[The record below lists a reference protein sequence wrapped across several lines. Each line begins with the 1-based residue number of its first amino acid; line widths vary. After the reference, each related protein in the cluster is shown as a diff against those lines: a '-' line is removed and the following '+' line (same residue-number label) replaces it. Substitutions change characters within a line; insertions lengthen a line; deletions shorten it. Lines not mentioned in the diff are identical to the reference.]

1 MASLGRYRSPH
12 ATFGRPLRASLGR
25 YRSFSLS
32 YRSVSLGLASL
43 GQSRE
48 SRRYAMTISIRRI
61 CPGLVAVATICLGL
75 VPARPA
81 AAAAAVDTVIRLV
94 GESAT
99 VATDGS
105 ATFSIEVTDAPPDAV
120 IALDVYLPV
129 NGDRAAVAAA
139 MQGKVRGQQF
149 FPGLRLPAD
158 TTLGPDH
165 RVTLTV
171 PTSSDGHDGTFRLK
185 TAGLYPVLISVQKGS
200 VTLARLTT
208 FLVRV
213 DPTSR
218 PVEVAMVFP
227 VDRAPVLQ
235 PDGSRILDEATRS
248 RLNTI
253 DRIGATAPT
262 VPLTLAIRPD
272 IIDTLVHSTA
282 DDRALAG
289 RLATIAKRGE
299 VIVDTAITIDPS
311 LAARSGLSDI
321 YKQQVAQGKRIL
333 SDWVGSEI
341 ADSGTRFS
349 SVGIDRDGLKLAR
362 AGGLTTLLTLPA
374 VVTRVGS
381 DDIGPLGP
389 VSITVSPIASAD
401 VLPGVVGAND
411 FATLIRS
418 RSDPL
423 NAVNGFVAQL
433 QALSPAPSATLPG
446 VVLVAPLDWSAE
458 AGGPLDT
465 LVARLGGSGGLR
477 PVTVQQFR
485 RDVPT
490 VKTLRTFREVPPVA
504 PVDVGGQLALV
515 NLGIGALT
523 SMMPTPPPETNAL
536 LNVASSTALTDIQR
550 AAYIAAAKAPTDA
563 MQTAIDPLEKQTFSV
578 AAGKG
583 AIPIRITS
591 KLSAP
596 INVKLHF
603 SSARADFVPNDQIVT
618 IIDGLFQKDDMPIET
633 RDGLYPVKLEVLTPV
648 GDQLLATGVYD
659 VQAIAYGGLG
669 LALSAGAGLVL
680 VTWWISHAR
689 RTRRRKR
696 ALADALRHPS
706 RAATG

>member
-1 MASLGRYRSPH
+1 MSVSLNASFGRPLMASLGRPLMAS
-12 ATFGRPLRASLGR
+12 FGR
-25 YRSFSLS
+25 

-43 GQSRE
+43 GQSRQY
-48 SRRYAMTISIRRI
+48 RREAMTVLMRGSGRLLI
-61 CPGLVAVATICLGL
+61 AVATICLGL
-75 VPARPA
+75 VAARPA
-81 AAAAAVDTVIRLV
+81 VAAADTVIKLV
-94 GESAT
+94 AESAT
-99 VATDGS
+99 VPADGS
-105 ATFSIEVTDAPPDAV
+105 ATFSIEVTNAPTDAV

-129 NGDRAAVAAA
+129 DGDRAAVAAA
-139 MQGKVRGQQF
+139 LQGKVRGQQF
-149 FPGLRLPAD
+149 FPGLRLPTD
-158 TTLGPDH
+158 TALGPDR

-200 VTLARLTT
+200 TTLARLTT

-213 DPTSR
+213 DPDSR
-218 PVEVAMVFP
+218 PLEVAMVFP

-248 RLNTI
+248 RLNAI

-282 DDRALAG
+282 EDRALAS
-289 RLATIAKRGE
+289 RLATVAKRGE
-299 VIVDTAITIDPS
+299 VIVDTAIAIDPS
-311 LAARSGLSDI
+311 LAAQSGLRDT
-321 YKQQVAQGKRIL
+321 YQQQLVEGKHIL
-333 SDWVGSEI
+333 SNWVGVDI

-349 SVGIDRDGLKLAR
+349 SVRIDRDGLKLAR
-362 AGGLTTLLTLPA
+362 AGGLTTLVTLPTA
-374 VVTRVGS
+374 LTRVGS

-389 VSITVSPIASAD
+389 VSLTIPPNASAD
-401 VLPGVVGAND
+401 VLPGIVGAND
-411 FATLIRS
+411 FATLIATRT
-418 RSDPL
+418 DPL

-433 QALSPAPSATLPG
+433 QALSPLPSATLPG
-446 VVLVAPLDWSAE
+446 VVLVAPPDWSAE
-458 AGGPLDT
+458 GGGPLDT

-477 PVTVQQFR
+477 PVTVQQFL

-490 VKTLRTFREVPPVA
+490 VKAPAPRTFRDVPPVA
-504 PVDVGGQLALV
+504 TVDVGGQLALV
-515 NLGIGALT
+515 NLGIGALR
-523 SMMPTPPPETNAL
+523 SMMTTPPDDTNAL
-536 LNVASSTALTDIQR
+536 INVASSTALTDSQR

-563 MQTAIDPLEKQTFSV
+563 LQTAIDPLEKQTFSV

-591 KLSAP
+591 KLAAR

-603 SSARADFVPNDQIVT
+603 SSARADFVPNDQIVS
-618 IIDGLFQKDDMPIET
+618 IVDGLFQKDDMPIET
-633 RDGLYPVKLEVLTPV
+633 RDGLYPVTLEVLTPI

-689 RTRRRKR
+689 RTRRQKQAR
-696 ALADALRHPS
+696 ADALRHPS

>member
-1 MASLGRYRSPH
+1 MRR
-12 ATFGRPLRASLGR
+12 
-25 YRSFSLS
+25 LS
-32 YRSVSLGLASL
+32 RLFV
-43 GQSRE
+43 
-48 SRRYAMTISIRRI
+48 
-61 CPGLVAVATICLGL
+61 VVATICLGL
-75 VPARPA
+75 VPGQPA
-81 AAAAAVDTVIRLV
+81 AAAADTAIKLV

-99 VATDGS
+99 VPPDGS
-105 ATFSIEVTDAPPDAV
+105 ATFSVEVTDAPPDATIV
-120 IALDVYLPV
+120 LDVYLPV
-129 NGDRAAVAAA
+129 DGDRAAVAAA

-149 FPGLRLPAD
+149 FPGLRLATD
-158 TTLGPDH
+158 TALGPDH

-171 PTSSDGHDGTFRLK
+171 PTSSDGREGTFRLN

-200 VTLARLTT
+200 NTLARLTT

-218 PVEVAMVFP
+218 PAEVAVVFT
-227 VDRAPVLQ
+227 VDRVPVLQ

-248 RLNTI
+248 RLNVI

-282 DDRALAG
+282 EDRALAV

-311 LAARSGLSDI
+311 LAARSGLRDI
-321 YKQQVAQGKRIL
+321 YQQQVAQGKRIL
-333 SDWVGSEI
+333 SDWIGAEV

-362 AGGLTTLLTLPA
+362 AGGLTSLVTLPA
-374 VVTRVGS
+374 VVTRVVS

-389 VSITVSPIASAD
+389 VSITVPPNASAD
-401 VLPGVVGAND
+401 ALTAIVGAND
-411 FATLIRS
+411 FEALIGTRNDALS
-418 RSDPL
+418 
-423 NAVNGFVAQL
+423 AVNGFVAQL
-433 QALSPAPSATLPG
+433 QALIPPPSGTQPG
-446 VVLVAPLDWSAE
+446 VVLVAPPDWSAE

-477 PVTVQQFR
+477 PVTVQQFL

-490 VKTLRTFREVPPVA
+490 VKATAPRTFRPVPPVTT
-504 PVDVGGQLALV
+504 VDVGGQLALV

-523 SMMPTPPPETNAL
+523 SMMTTPPAETTAL

-550 AAYIAAAKAPTDA
+550 AAYIAAAKAPTEA
-563 MQTAIDPLEKQTFSV
+563 MQTAIEPLEKQTFSV

-596 INVKLHF
+596 IKVKLHF

-618 IIDGLFQKDDMPIET
+618 IVDGLFQKDDMPIET
-633 RDGLYPVKLEVLTPV
+633 RDGLYPVTLEVLTPV

-689 RTRRRKR
+689 RTRRRKQ

-706 RAATG
+706 QAATG

>member
-1 MASLGRYRSPH
+1 MVV
-12 ATFGRPLRASLGR
+12 F
-25 YRSFSLS
+25 
-32 YRSVSLGLASL
+32 
-43 GQSRE
+43 
-48 SRRYAMTISIRRI
+48 
-61 CPGLVAVATICLGL
+61 ATICFGL
-75 VPARPA
+75 VPAGA
-81 AAAAAVDTVIRLV
+81 AAAADTVIKLV

-99 VATDGS
+99 VVPDGS

-129 NGDRAAVAAA
+129 DGDRAAVTAA

-149 FPGLRLPAD
+149 FPGLRVPTD
-158 TTLGPDH
+158 TALGPDH

-200 VTLARLTT
+200 TTFARLTT

-218 PVEVAMVFP
+218 AVEVAVVFP

-235 PDGSRILDEATRS
+235 PDGSRILDEATRT
-248 RLNTI
+248 RLNAI
-253 DRIGATAPT
+253 DRMGATAPT

-272 IIDTLVHSTA
+272 IIDTLMHSTA
-282 DDRALAG
+282 EDRAFAA
-289 RLATIAKRGE
+289 RLAAIAKRGE

-311 LAARSGLSDI
+311 LAARSGLRDI
-321 YKQQVAQGKRIL
+321 YQQQVAQGKRIL
-333 SDWVGSEI
+333 SDWVGADI

-362 AGGLTTLLTLPA
+362 AGGLTTLVTPPTVL
-374 VVTRVGS
+374 TRVGS

-389 VSITVSPIASAD
+389 VSITIPPNASAD
-401 VLPGVVGAND
+401 ALPGIVGAND
-411 FATLIRS
+411 FGTLIGAQS
-418 RSDPL
+418 ESL
-423 NAVNGFVAQL
+423 SAVNSFIAQL
-433 QALSPAPSATLPG
+433 QALSPPPGATLPG
-446 VVLVAPLDWSAE
+446 VALVAPLDWTAE
-458 AGGPLDT
+458 AGGALDT
-465 LVARLGGSGGLR
+465 LVSRLGRSGGLR
-477 PVTVQQFR
+477 PVTLQQFQ

-490 VKTLRTFREVPPVA
+490 VKATAPRTFREVPPVVT
-504 PVDVGGQLALV
+504 VDVGGQLALV

-523 SMMPTPPPETNAL
+523 SMMTTPPAETTAL

-550 AAYIAAAKAPTDA
+550 AAYIAAAKAPTEA
-563 MQTAIDPLEKQTFSV
+563 MQTAIDPIEKQTFSV

-591 KLSAP
+591 KMSAR

-603 SSARADFVPNDQIVT
+603 SSARADFEPNDQIVT

-633 RDGLYPVKLEVLTPV
+633 RDGLYPVTLEVLTPV

-689 RTRRRKR
+689 RTRRRKK

>member
-1 MASLGRYRSPH
+1 
-12 ATFGRPLRASLGR
+12 
-25 YRSFSLS
+25 
-32 YRSVSLGLASL
+32 
-43 GQSRE
+43 
-48 SRRYAMTISIRRI
+48 MTRRI
-61 CPGLVAVATICLGL
+61 WFLMVAVATICFGL
-75 VPARPA
+75 VPAEPVA
-81 AAAAAVDTVIRLV
+81 AAADTVIELV

-99 VATDGS
+99 VSADGS
-105 ATFSIEVTDAPPDAV
+105 ATFSIEVTNAPTDSV

-129 NGDRAAVAAA
+129 DGDRAAVAAA
-139 MQGKVRGQQF
+139 LQGKVRGQQF
-149 FPGLRLPAD
+149 FPGLRLPTE

-165 RVTLTV
+165 RATLTV
-171 PTSSDGHDGTFRLK
+171 PTSSDGRDGTFRLK

-200 VTLARLTT
+200 ATLARLTT

-248 RLNTI
+248 RLNAI

-272 IIDTLVHSTA
+272 IIDTLMRSTPE
-282 DDRALAG
+282 DRALAA

-299 VIVDTAITIDPS
+299 VIVDTAIPIDPS
-311 LAARSGLSDI
+311 LAARSGLRDI
-321 YKQQVAQGKRIL
+321 YQQQVAEGKRIL
-333 SDWVGSEI
+333 SDWVGADI

-349 SVGIDRDGLKLAR
+349 SVGLDRDGLNLAR
-362 AGGLTTLLTLPA
+362 AAGLTTVVTLPTA
-374 VVTRVGS
+374 LRRVGGG
-381 DDIGPLGP
+381 DTGPLGP
-389 VSITVSPIASAD
+389 VSITFPPNTSVD
-401 VLPGVVGAND
+401 VMPAVVGATD
-411 FATLIRS
+411 FATLLVARNDAS
-418 RSDPL
+418 
-423 NAVNGFVAQL
+423 NAVNGFVAEL
-433 QALSPAPSATLPG
+433 QALSPTPGTTLPG
-446 VVLVAPLDWSAE
+446 VVMVAPPDWSAE

-477 PVTVQQFR
+477 PVTVQQFL
-485 RDVPT
+485 RDVPPVRET
-490 VKTLRTFREVPPVA
+490 APRAFREVPSVA
-504 PVDVGGQLALV
+504 TVDVGGQLALV

-523 SMMPTPPPETNAL
+523 SMMTTPPPETKSL
-536 LNVASSTALTDIQR
+536 LNVASSTALTDSQR

-563 MQTAIDPLEKQTFSV
+563 LQTAIDPLEKQTFSV

-603 SSARADFVPNDQIVT
+603 SSARADFEPNDQIVT
-618 IIDGLFQKDDMPIET
+618 IVDGLFQKDDMPIET
-633 RDGLYPVKLEVLTPV
+633 RDGLYPVTLEVLTPV

-689 RTRRRKR
+689 RTRRRKQ
-696 ALADALRHPS
+696 ALVDAMRHPS
-706 RAATG
+706 RTGTG

>member
-1 MASLGRYRSPH
+1 M
-12 ATFGRPLRASLGR
+12 
-25 YRSFSLS
+25 
-32 YRSVSLGLASL
+32 
-43 GQSRE
+43 
-48 SRRYAMTISIRRI
+48 
-61 CPGLVAVATICLGL
+61 VAVTTICLGL
-75 VPARPA
+75 VPAGVA
-81 AAAAAVDTVIRLV
+81 AAADTVIKLV
-94 GESAT
+94 AESAT
-99 VATDGS
+99 VPPDGS

-129 NGDRAAVAAA
+129 DGDRAAVAAA

-149 FPGLRLPAD
+149 FPGLRLPTD
-158 TTLGPDH
+158 TALGPDH

-171 PTSSDGHDGTFRLK
+171 PTSSDGREGTFRLK

-200 VTLARLTT
+200 ITLARLTT
-208 FLVRV
+208 FLLRV

-218 PVEVAMVFP
+218 PVEVAVVFP

-248 RLNTI
+248 RLNAI
-253 DRIGATAPT
+253 DRIGATTPT

-272 IIDTLVHSTA
+272 IIDTLVHATA

-299 VIVDTAITIDPS
+299 VIIDTAISIDPS
-311 LAARSGLSDI
+311 LAVRGGLRDI
-321 YKQQVAQGKRIL
+321 YQQQVSEGKRIL
-333 SDWVGSEI
+333 SDWVGADI

-362 AGGLTTLLTLPA
+362 AGGLTTLVTLP
-374 VVTRVGS
+374 TLLTHIGS
-381 DDIGPLGP
+381 DNTGPLGP
-389 VSITVSPIASAD
+389 VSITIPPNANGD
-401 VLPGVVGAND
+401 VLPSVVGAND
-411 FATLIRS
+411 FEALLGT
-418 RSDPL
+418 RSDSL
-423 NAVNGFVAQL
+423 HAVNGFVAQL
-433 QALSPAPSATLPG
+433 QALSPPPSAALPG
-446 VVLVAPLDWSAE
+446 VALVAPPDWSAE

-477 PVTVQQFR
+477 PVTVQQFL

-490 VKTLRTFREVPPVA
+490 VKAAGPRAFREVPLVA
-504 PVDVGGQLALV
+504 TVDVGGQLALV

-523 SMMPTPPPETNAL
+523 SMMTTPPVETTAL
-536 LNVASSTALTDIQR
+536 LNVASSTTLTDIQR

-563 MQTAIDPLEKQTFSV
+563 LQTAIDPLEKQTFSV

-618 IIDGLFQKDDMPIET
+618 IVDGLFQKDDMPIET
-633 RDGLYPVKLEVLTPV
+633 RDGLYPVTLEVLTPV

-696 ALADALRHPS
+696 ALVDALRHPS

>member
-1 MASLGRYRSPH
+1 M
-12 ATFGRPLRASLGR
+12 
-25 YRSFSLS
+25 
-32 YRSVSLGLASL
+32 V
-43 GQSRE
+43 
-48 SRRYAMTISIRRI
+48 
-61 CPGLVAVATICLGL
+61 VVATICLGL
-75 VPARPA
+75 VPAGSA
-81 AAAAAVDTVIRLV
+81 AAADTVIKLV

-99 VATDGS
+99 VPPDGS
-105 ATFSIEVTDAPPDAV
+105 AKFSIEVTDAPPEAT

-129 NGDRAAVAAA
+129 DGDRAAVAAA

-149 FPGLRLPAD
+149 FPGLRLATD
-158 TTLGPDH
+158 TALGPDH

-171 PTSSDGHDGTFRLK
+171 PTSSDGREGTFRLK

-200 VTLARLTT
+200 TTLARLTT

-218 PVEVAMVFP
+218 PVEVAVVFP

-235 PDGSRILDEATRS
+235 PDGSRILDKATRS
-248 RLNTI
+248 RLNAI

-272 IIDTLVHSTA
+272 IIDTLVRSTA
-282 DDRALAG
+282 EDRALAE
-289 RLATIAKRGE
+289 RLATITKRGE

-311 LAARSGLSDI
+311 LAARSGLRDI
-321 YKQQVAQGKRIL
+321 YQQQVAQGKRIL
-333 SDWVGSEI
+333 SDWIGAEV
-341 ADSGTRFS
+341 ADSGTRFA

-362 AGGLTTLLTLPA
+362 AGGLTSLVTLPTA
-374 VVTRVGS
+374 LRRAGGGDT
-381 DDIGPLGP
+381 GPLGP
-389 VSITVSPIASAD
+389 VSITFPPNTSVD
-401 VLPGVVGAND
+401 VMPAVVGATD
-411 FATLIRS
+411 FATLISTRI
-418 RSDPL
+418 DAP
-423 NAVNGFVAQL
+423 NAVNGFVAEL
-433 QALSPAPSATLPG
+433 QALSPPPGATLPG
-446 VVLVAPLDWSAE
+446 VVMVAPPDWSAE

-465 LVARLGGSGGLR
+465 LMARLGSSGGLR
-477 PVTVQQFR
+477 PVTVQQFL
-485 RDVPT
+485 RDVPPVRET
-490 VKTLRTFREVPPVA
+490 APRAFREVPSVA
-504 PVDVGGQLALV
+504 TVDVGGQLALV

-523 SMMPTPPPETNAL
+523 SMMTTPPAETTAL

-550 AAYIAAAKAPTDA
+550 AAYIAAAKTPTEA
-563 MQTAIDPLEKQTFSV
+563 MQTAIEPLEKQTFSV

-596 INVKLHF
+596 IKVKLHF

-618 IIDGLFQKDDMPIET
+618 IVDGLFQKDDMPIEA
-633 RDGLYPVKLEVLTPV
+633 RDGLYPVTLDVLTPV

-689 RTRRRKR
+689 STRRRKQ
-696 ALADALRHPS
+696 AQADALRHPS
-706 RAATG
+706 QAATG

>member
-1 MASLGRYRSPH
+1 MRRSGR
-12 ATFGRPLRASLGR
+12 LLI
-25 YRSFSLS
+25 
-32 YRSVSLGLASL
+32 V
-43 GQSRE
+43 
-48 SRRYAMTISIRRI
+48 
-61 CPGLVAVATICLGL
+61 VATICFGL
-75 VPARPA
+75 VPSGPA
-81 AAAAAVDTVIRLV
+81 AAAADTVIKLV

-99 VATDGS
+99 VSPEGS
-105 ATFSIEVTDAPPDAV
+105 ATFSVEVTGAPPDAV

-129 NGDRAAVAAA
+129 DGDRAAVAAA

-149 FPGLRLPAD
+149 FPGLRLPID
-158 TTLGPDH
+158 TALGPDH

-171 PTSSDGHDGTFRLK
+171 PTSNDGRDGTFRLK

-200 VTLARLTT
+200 LTLARLTT

-218 PVEVAMVFP
+218 PVEVAVVLP

-248 RLNTI
+248 RLNAI
-253 DRIGATAPT
+253 DRIGTTAPT

-272 IIDTLVHSTA
+272 LIDTLAHSTA

-299 VIVDTAITIDPS
+299 VIIDTAITIDPS
-311 LAARSGLSDI
+311 LAARSGLRDI
-321 YKQQVAQGKRIL
+321 YQQQMTEGKRIL
-333 SDWVGSEI
+333 SDWLGADIS
-341 ADSGTRFS
+341 DSGTRFS
-349 SVGIDRDGLKLAR
+349 SVGLDRDGLNLAR
-362 AGGLTTLLTLPA
+362 AAGFTTVVTLPTA
-374 VVTRVGS
+374 LRRVGGG
-381 DDIGPLGP
+381 DTGPLGP
-389 VSITVSPIASAD
+389 VSITFPPNTSVD
-401 VLPGVVGAND
+401 VMPAVVGATDFGTLLSTRND
-411 FATLIRS
+411 V
-418 RSDPL
+418 P

-433 QALSPAPSATLPG
+433 QALSPTPGASLPG
-446 VVLVAPLDWSAE
+446 VALVASPDWSAE
-458 AGGPLDT
+458 AGGPLDA
-465 LVARLGGSGGLR
+465 LMARLGSSSGLR
-477 PVTVQQFR
+477 PVTVQQFL
-485 RDVPT
+485 RDVPPVRET
-490 VKTLRTFREVPPVA
+490 APRAFREVPSVA
-504 PVDVGGQLALV
+504 TVDVGGQLALV
-515 NLGIGALT
+515 NLGIGALS
-523 SMMPTPPPETNAL
+523 SMMTTPPPQTTAL
-536 LNVASSTALTDIQR
+536 LNVASSTTLTDSQR
-550 AAYIAAAKAPTDA
+550 AAYIAAAKAPTDVL
-563 MQTAIDPLEKQTFSV
+563 QTAIDPLEKQTFSV

-618 IIDGLFQKDDMPIET
+618 IVDGLFQKDDMPIET
-633 RDGLYPVKLEVLTPV
+633 RDGLYPVTLEVLTPI

-680 VTWWISHAR
+680 ITWWISHAR

-696 ALADALRHPS
+696 ALVDALRHPS

>member
-1 MASLGRYRSPH
+1 MRGLC
-12 ATFGRPLRASLGR
+12 RA
-25 YRSFSLS
+25 
-32 YRSVSLGLASL
+32 
-43 GQSRE
+43 
-48 SRRYAMTISIRRI
+48 
-61 CPGLVAVATICLGL
+61 LVAIATICLGL
-75 VPARPA
+75 VPAGPA
-81 AAAAAVDTVIRLV
+81 AAADTAITLV
-94 GESAT
+94 RESAT
-99 VATDGS
+99 VVPDGA
-105 ATFSIEVTDAPPDAV
+105 ATFVIEVTDAPPDAT

-129 NGDRAAVAAA
+129 DGDRAAVAAA

-149 FPGLRLPAD
+149 FPGVRVPAD
-158 TTLGPDH
+158 TALGPDH
-165 RVTLTV
+165 RMTLTV

-200 VTLARLTT
+200 TTLARLTT
-208 FLVRV
+208 FLIRV

-218 PVEVAMVFP
+218 PVAIAVVFP

-248 RLNTI
+248 RLNAI

-282 DDRALAG
+282 DDRALAA

-311 LAARSGLSDI
+311 LAARSGLRDI
-321 YKQQVAQGKRIL
+321 YKQQVADGRRIL
-333 SDWVGSEI
+333 SEWIGADI
-341 ADSGTRFS
+341 ADTGTRFS
-349 SVGIDRDGLKLAR
+349 LVGLDRDGLNLAR
-362 AGGLTTLLTLPA
+362 AGGLTTLVTLPTA
-374 VVTRVGS
+374 LRRVPN
-381 DDIGPLGP
+381 DDVGPLGP
-389 VSITVSPIASAD
+389 VSITFPPNTSVD
-401 VLPGVVGAND
+401 VVPAVVGATD
-411 FATLIRS
+411 FATLIGTRN
-418 RSDPL
+418 DAL

-433 QALSPAPSATLPG
+433 QALSPSPVATLPG
-446 VVLVAPLDWSAE
+446 VVLVAPPDWSAE
-458 AGGPLDT
+458 AGGVLDT
-465 LVARLGGSGGLR
+465 LVARVGGSGGLR
-477 PVTVQQFR
+477 PVTVQQFL
-485 RDVPT
+485 RDVPP
-490 VKTLRTFREVPPVA
+490 VKATEPRAFREVPTVA
-504 PVDVGGQLALV
+504 TVDVGGQLALV

-523 SMMPTPPPETNAL
+523 SMMTTPPTETTAL

-550 AAYIAAAKAPTDA
+550 AAYIAAAKAPTAA
-563 MQTAIDPLEKQTFSV
+563 MQNAIDPLEKQTFSV

-596 INVKLHF
+596 IKVKLHF

-618 IIDGLFQKDDMPIET
+618 LVDGRFQRDDMPIET
-633 RDGLYPVKLEVLTPV
+633 RDGLYPVTLDVLTPV
-648 GDQLLATGVYD
+648 GDQVLATGVYD
-659 VQAIAYGGLG
+659 VQAIPYGGFG

-706 RAATG
+706 QVATG

>member
-1 MASLGRYRSPH
+1 
-12 ATFGRPLRASLGR
+12 
-25 YRSFSLS
+25 
-32 YRSVSLGLASL
+32 
-43 GQSRE
+43 
-48 SRRYAMTISIRRI
+48 
-61 CPGLVAVATICLGL
+61 
-75 VPARPA
+75 
-81 AAAAAVDTVIRLV
+81 
-94 GESAT
+94 
-99 VATDGS
+99 
-105 ATFSIEVTDAPPDAV
+105 
-120 IALDVYLPV
+120 
-129 NGDRAAVAAA
+129 
-139 MQGKVRGQQF
+139 
-149 FPGLRLPAD
+149 
-158 TTLGPDH
+158 
-165 RVTLTV
+165 
-171 PTSSDGHDGTFRLK
+171 
-185 TAGLYPVLISVQKGS
+185 
-200 VTLARLTT
+200 
-208 FLVRV
+208 
-213 DPTSR
+213 
-218 PVEVAMVFP
+218 

-248 RLNTI
+248 RLNAI
-253 DRIGATAPT
+253 DRIGASAPT

-299 VIVDTAITIDPS
+299 VIVDTAITIDPL
-311 LAARSGLSDI
+311 LAARSGLRDI
-321 YKQQVAQGKRIL
+321 YLQQVADGKRIL
-333 SDWVGSEI
+333 SDWVGADV

-362 AGGLTTLLTLPA
+362 AGGLTTLVTLPT
-374 VVTRVGS
+374 VLTSVGS

-389 VSITVSPIASAD
+389 VSITVPPSASASAE
-401 VLPGVVGAND
+401 VLPGIVGASD
-411 FATLIRS
+411 FATLIGTRN
-418 RSDPL
+418 DPL

-477 PVTVQQFR
+477 LVTAQQFR

-490 VKTLRTFREVPPVA
+490 VKTPRTFREVPSVA

-523 SMMPTPPPETNAL
+523 SMMTTPPAATTAL
-536 LNVASSTALTDIQR
+536 LNVASSTTLTDIQR

-563 MQTAIDPLEKQTFSV
+563 MQTAIEPLEKQTFSV

-596 INVKLHF
+596 IKVKLHF

-618 IIDGLFQKDDMPIET
+618 IVDGLFQRDDMPIET
-633 RDGLYPVKLEVLTPV
+633 RDGLYPVTLEVLTPV

-669 LALSAGAGLVL
+669 LALSVGAGLVL
-680 VTWWISHAR
+680 MTWWISHAR

-696 ALADALRHPS
+696 ALVDAERHPS

>member
-1 MASLGRYRSPH
+1 
-12 ATFGRPLRASLGR
+12 
-25 YRSFSLS
+25 
-32 YRSVSLGLASL
+32 
-43 GQSRE
+43 
-48 SRRYAMTISIRRI
+48 MTRRI
-61 CPGLVAVATICLGL
+61 WFLMVAVATICLGL

-81 AAAAAVDTVIRLV
+81 AAADTVIKLV

-99 VATDGS
+99 VPPDGS

-129 NGDRAAVAAA
+129 DGDRAAVAAA

-149 FPGLRLPAD
+149 FPGLRLPTD
-158 TTLGPDH
+158 TALGPDH

-171 PTSSDGHDGTFRLK
+171 PTSSDGREGTFRLK

-200 VTLARLTT
+200 ITLARLTT

-218 PVEVAMVFP
+218 PVEVAVVFP

-248 RLNTI
+248 RLTAL
-253 DRIGATAPT
+253 DRIGAIEPT

-282 DDRALAG
+282 EDRALAA

-299 VIVDTAITIDPS
+299 VIADSAVTIDPS

-321 YKQQVAQGKRIL
+321 YRQQVAEGKRIL
-333 SDWVGSEI
+333 SDWVGTDI
-341 ADSGTRFS
+341 ADSGTRISF
-349 SVGIDRDGLKLAR
+349 VGLDRDGLNLAR
-362 AGGLTTLLTLPA
+362 AGGLTALVTLPTA
-374 VVTRVGS
+374 LRRTGGG
-381 DDIGPLGP
+381 DMGPLGP
-389 VSITVSPIASAD
+389 VAITFPPNTSVD
-401 VLPGVVGAND
+401 VMPAVVGATD
-411 FATLIRS
+411 FATLIGAGI
-418 RSDPL
+418 DPM
-423 NAVNGFVAQL
+423 NAVNGFVAEL

-446 VVLVAPLDWSAE
+446 VVLVAPPDWSAE
-458 AGGPLDT
+458 AGGPIDA

-477 PVTVQQFR
+477 PVTVQQFL
-485 RDVPT
+485 RDVPP
-490 VKTLRTFREVPPVA
+490 VKEAAPRAFREVPTVTT
-504 PVDVGGQLALV
+504 VDVGGQLALV
-515 NLGIGALT
+515 HLGIGALT
-523 SMMPTPPPETNAL
+523 SMMTTPPAETTAL
-536 LNVASSTALTDIQR
+536 LNAASSTTLTDIQR

-563 MQTAIDPLEKQTFSV
+563 MRTAIEPLEKQTFSV

-596 INVKLHF
+596 IKVKLHF

-618 IIDGLFQKDDMPIET
+618 IVDGLFQRDDMPIET
-633 RDGLYPVKLEVLTPV
+633 RDGLYPVTLEVFTPV

-669 LALSAGAGLVL
+669 LALSVGAGLVL

-689 RTRRRKR
+689 STRRRKR